1 MKQSTIIFSSL
12 LAAAAMSTVPAW
24 AEDITVQD
32 NTRTQV
38 TNTASTDTY
47 TTDKGQIYI
56 SAWVE
61 GRGNITSPFNCKV
74 VLNGEGYQNDGAVNE
89 AKAALRL
96 DLGATLAGTV
106 SIGGNTRIWSSGSNT
121 ASNTISGKISTVDS
135 ASEGSLTITG
145 NTESF
150 TGNVRAL
157 TFSGGMELTKG
168 ALKFE
173 GTSASLTLSGT
184 DKTYSAKSLANT
196 PVSSGETAPTL
207 TIDTGVTLT
216 LSNTETTAGTD
227 QTFSG
232 SLSGAGTLKI
242 AGGVQKLSGVYSDAT
257 SISVTSGGTLELAG
271 MNMVKSATI
280 SGGVLKASVN
290 AAGNIPLYAVSGVAF
305 SDNAKLVLDLS
316 GASVDSGV
324 ALTIISASAISYNN
338 TPLSQDKILSLVDVE
353 NSDFGQYS
361 SWTQKWTLETNTIGS
376 TNTQLL
382 KLTLT
387 NVPEPSAFGLLAGI
401 GALVFVAARRRRR
414 KA

>member
-24 AEDITVQD
+24 AADITVQD

-38 TNTASTDTY
+38 TNRGSNDTY

-56 SAWVE
+56 STYGPQGSGA
-61 GRGNITSPFNCKV
+61 FNCNV
-74 VLNGEGYQNDGAVNE
+74 ELNGEGYQNDGAVNE

-106 SIGGNTRIWSSGSNT
+106 TIGGNTRIWSSGSNT
-121 ASNTISGKISTVDS
+121 ASNTISGKISTKPD
-135 ASEGSLTITG
+135 ASEVSLTITG

-173 GTSASLTLSGT
+173 GTHASLTLSGT
-184 DKTYSAKSLANT
+184 DKTYSAKSLAST
-196 PVSSGETAPTL
+196 TVSSNAPTL
-207 TIDTGVTLT
+207 TIDADVTLT
-216 LSNTETTAGTD
+216 LSNTETTAGAD

-232 SLSGAGTLKI
+232 TLAGAGTLKI
-242 AGGVQKLSGVYSDAT
+242 EKGVQKLSGVYSDAT

-271 MNMVKSATI
+271 MNMVSSATI
-280 SGGVLKASVN
+280 SGGELKASVTDS
-290 AAGNIPLYAVSGVAF
+290 GHTPLFASSGVTF

-316 GASVDSGV
+316 GATVDSGV
-324 ALTIISASAISYNN
+324 ALTIISASAILYNDN
-338 TPLSQDKILSLVDVE
+338 PLTLDNIKSLVDDSS
-353 NSDFGQYS
+353 SDFGQYS
-361 SWTQKWTLETNTIGS
+361 SWTKKWTLETTTIGS

>member
-24 AEDITVQD
+24 AADITVAD
-32 NTRTQV
+32 NTRKEV
-38 TNTASTDTY
+38 TDRSSADTY
-47 TTDKGQIYI
+47 TTNNGQIFL
-56 SAWVE
+56 SSWNQTVK
-61 GRGNITSPFNCKV
+61 TFNCNV
-74 VLNGEGYQNDGAVNE
+74 VLNGEGYKNSSTSKNE

-96 DLGATLAGTV
+96 NENSTLAGTV
-106 SIGGNTRIWSSGSNT
+106 TIGGNTRIWSS
-121 ASNTISGKISTVDS
+121 ASKGANTISGKISTKAD
-135 ASEGSLTITG
+135 ASEGSLTIVGKT
-145 NTESF
+145 SDF
-150 TGNVRAL
+150 TGSVGAL
-157 TFSGGMELTKG
+157 KLSGGMELTKG

-184 DKTYSAKSLANT
+184 DKTYSAKSLTNT
-196 PVSSGETAPTL
+196 SVSSDLPTL

-216 LSNTETTAGTD
+216 LSNDATTAGAD

-232 SLSGAGTLKI
+232 TLAGAGTLKI
-242 AGGVQKLSGVYSDAT
+242 AGGVQKLSVGYSAET

-271 MNMVKSATI
+271 MNVVKSATI
-280 SGGVLKASVN
+280 SGGELKASVTDS
-290 AAGNIPLYAVSGVAF
+290 GHTPLFASSGVTF

-316 GASVDSGV
+316 GATVDSGV
-324 ALTIISASAISYNN
+324 ALTIISASAISYNSN
-338 TPLSQDKILSLVDVE
+338 SLTQDTISSLVDEE
-353 NSDFGQYS
+353 NSDFGEYS
-361 SWTQKWTLETNTIGS
+361 SWTKKWTLETNTIGS

>member
-12 LAAAAMSTVPAW
+12 LAAAAMSTVPAL
-24 AEDITVQD
+24 ASDITVAD
-32 NTRTQV
+32 NSRTQV
-38 TNTASTDTY
+38 VNRDSTDTY

-56 SAWVE
+56 STFNSKGSGA
-61 GRGNITSPFNCKV
+61 FNCKV

-106 SIGGNTRIWSSGSNT
+106 SIGGNTRIWSSGPDT
-121 ASNTISGKISTVDS
+121 ASNTISGKISTKTDV
-135 ASEGSLTITG
+135 SEGSLTITG

-184 DKTYSAKSLANT
+184 DKTYSAKSL
-196 PVSSGETAPTL
+196 VSSGETAPTL
-207 TIDTGVTLT
+207 TINTGVTLT
-216 LSNTETTAGTD
+216 LSNDAATAGAD

-242 AGGVQKLSGVYSDAT
+242 AGGVQKLSGVYSAET

-280 SGGVLKASVN
+280 SGGVLKASVTD
-290 AAGNIPLYAVSGVAF
+290 AGHTPLFTSSTSGVAF

-353 NSDFGQYS
+353 NSDFGEYS
-361 SWTQKWTLETNTIGS
+361 SWTKKWTLETNTIGS

>member
-1 MKQSTIIFSSL
+1 
-12 LAAAAMSTVPAW
+12 MSTVPAW
-24 AEDITVQD
+24 ADDITVADGSRTQLTSSND
-32 NTRTQV
+32 NTYIT
-38 TNTASTDTY
+38 TN
-47 TTDKGQIYI
+47 GQIFLN
-56 SAWVE
+56 SWS
-61 GRGNITSPFNCKV
+61 GSSHTPTTFNCNV
-74 VLNGEGYQNDGAVNE
+74 VLNGEGYETDG

-96 DLGATLAGTV
+96 NEKSTLAGPVT
-106 SIGGNTRIWSSGSNT
+106 IGGNTRIWSTGGGDRK
-121 ASNTISGKISTVDS
+121 NTISGKISTADS
-135 ASEGSLTITG
+135 ATAGSLTIVGKTSNAG
-145 NTESF
+145 VI
-150 TGNVRAL
+150 NV

-184 DKTYSAKSLANT
+184 DKTYSAKSLAST
-196 PVSSGETAPTL
+196 TVSSNAPTL

-216 LSNTETTAGTD
+216 LSNDATTAGAD

-232 SLSGAGTLKI
+232 TLSGAGTLKI
-242 AGGVQKLSGVYSDAT
+242 EKGVQKLSGVYSGET

-271 MNMVKSATI
+271 MNMVSSATI
-280 SGGVLKASVN
+280 SGGVLKASVTDS
-290 AAGNIPLYAVSGVAF
+290 GHTPLFASSGVTF

-316 GASVDSGV
+316 GATVDSGV
-324 ALTIISASAISYNN
+324 ALTIISASAILYNSN
-338 TPLSQDKILSLVDVE
+338 SLTQDTISSLVDEE
-353 NSDFGQYS
+353 NSDFGEYS
-361 SWTQKWTLETNTIGS
+361 SWTKKWTLETNTIGS

>member
-24 AEDITVQD
+24 ASDIAVAD

-38 TNTASTDTY
+38 TNRGSNDTY

-56 SAWVE
+56 STYGPQGSGA
-61 GRGNITSPFNCKV
+61 FNCNV
-74 VLNGEGYQNDGAVNE
+74 ELNGEGYQNDGAVNE

-106 SIGGNTRIWSSGSNT
+106 TIGGNTRIWSSGSNT
-121 ASNTISGKISTVDS
+121 ASNTISGKISTKPD
-135 ASEGSLTITG
+135 ASEVSLTITG

-207 TIDTGVTLT
+207 TINSGVTLT
-216 LSNTETTAGTD
+216 LSNSNTEMPAGAD

-232 SLSGAGTLKI
+232 TLSGAGTLKI
-242 AGGVQKLSGVYSDAT
+242 EKGVQKLSGVYSGET

-271 MNMVKSATI
+271 MNMVSSATI
-280 SGGVLKASVN
+280 SGGVLKASVTDS
-290 AAGNIPLYAVSGVAF
+290 GHTPLFASSGVTF

-316 GASVDSGV
+316 GATVDSGV
-324 ALTIISASAISYNN
+324 ALTIISASAILYNDN
-338 TPLSQDKILSLVDVE
+338 PLTLDNIKSLVDDSS
-353 NSDFGQYS
+353 SDFGQYL
-361 SWTQKWTLETNTIGS
+361 SWTKKWTLETNAT
-376 TNTQLL
+376 TNAQTL

>member
-24 AEDITVQD
+24 ATDITVAD
-32 NTRTQV
+32 NSRTQV
-38 TNTASTDTY
+38 ENRDSTDTY

-56 SAWVE
+56 STYNSKGSGA
-61 GRGNITSPFNCKV
+61 FNCEV

-106 SIGGNTRIWSSGSNT
+106 SIGGNTRIWSSGPNT
-121 ASNTISGKISTVDS
+121 ASNTISGKISTKTD

-216 LSNTETTAGTD
+216 LSNTETTAGAD

-242 AGGVQKLSGVYSDAT
+242 AGGVQKLSVGYSAET
-257 SISVTSGGTLELAG
+257 SISVTSGGILELAG
-271 MNMVKSATI
+271 TNMVKSATI

-338 TPLSQDKILSLVDVE
+338 TPLSQDKILSLVDV
-353 NSDFGQYS
+353 NSSDFGQYS
-361 SWTQKWTLETNTIGS
+361 SWTQKWTLETNTY
-376 TNTQLL
+376 TKAQTLN
-382 KLTLT
+382 LTLT